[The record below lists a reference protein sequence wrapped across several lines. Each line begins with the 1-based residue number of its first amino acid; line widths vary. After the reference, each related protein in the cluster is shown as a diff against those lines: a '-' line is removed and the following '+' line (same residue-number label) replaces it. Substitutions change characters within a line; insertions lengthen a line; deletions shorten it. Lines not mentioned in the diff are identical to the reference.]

1 MSFTKTWNE
10 NSPTGSDNAYDLDTF
25 IQDFKYAIR
34 ERLAVGHKFYSDET
48 GHSDVGYHRPGIVGV
63 KYIGTKSE
71 IDGLTGM
78 EPGAI
83 AYATDEDKS
92 YYYSGS
98 AWTEEG
104 GTSAGLTGRDRYRGL
119 TLGTASAYSVTVQAD
134 EIILQHKTSFAPLRV
149 TAAGAI
155 GIFMTTS
162 GLNGRDTGVSET
174 ASTWYAI
181 WIVSDG
187 TTTGGVFTAID
198 ASAPAL
204 SGYDY
209 VARVGAVYNNASSDF
224 NAITQYGKRVVYGTP
239 ISLEGTYPD
248 TYTLKTVGP
257 YSYALTTAVPPLNA
271 YVMPVGIL
279 KCAYE
284 SAAGTARLRQTAGLS
299 SADLLH
305 FEARSA
311 NARPAGQFVGI
322 GSGQLSLTIGTA
334 SVNIILC
341 ITGWIWT

>member
-71 IDGLTGM
+71 IDSLTGM

-104 GTSAGLTGRDRYRGL
+104 GASAGLTGRDRYRGL
-119 TLGTASAYSVTVQAD
+119 TITSGTDSVGVAVD
-134 EIILQHKTSFAPLRV
+134 EVILQHKTSFAPLRY
-149 TAAGAI
+149 THSTPPFSISMA
-155 GIFMTTS
+155 TS
-162 GLNGRDTGVSET
+162 GLNGRDTGVSES

-187 TTTGGVFTAID
+187 TTTGGVFTAIT

-209 VARVGAVYNNASSDF
+209 VARIGAIYNNASSDF
-224 NAITQYGKRVVYGTP
+224 NTITQYGKRVIYGTP

-248 TYTLKTVGP
+248 TYTLKAAGS
-257 YSYALTTAVPPLNA
+257 YSYALTTAVPPLSA

-284 SAAGTARLRQTAGLS
+284 SAAGTARLQQS
-299 SADLLH
+299 SIGDLLH